1 MNSQNNHKSIPFF
14 IPFAAT
20 IFVLALV
27 FHYLF
32 PLIGSA
38 PQKFTDIIIENVARN
53 GSNKSGELRLFWML
67 LAFGVVVFVLVKFGF
82 PVIIKG
88 VEDRNKYIDESL
100 LAAKQAREELASVKA
115 NSENLIDEARKEQSR
130 ILAEAAK
137 TRDIIVNGAKD
148 KAAEEASKIM
158 ESAREQIAL
167 EKEDAIRQIRREVA
181 VLSVDISEKVL
192 RKNLD
197 KKNEQMSMIDRL
209 LNEINMG

>member
-1 MNSQNNHKSIPFF
+1 MSLLTPD
-14 IPFAAT
+14 
-20 IFVLALV
+20 LGL
-27 FHYLF
+27 
-32 PLIGSA
+32 
-38 PQKFTDIIIENVARN
+38 
-53 GSNKSGELRLFWML
+53 LFWML

-148 KAAEEASKIM
+148 KAAKEASKIM

>member
-1 MNSQNNHKSIPFF
+1 
-14 IPFAAT
+14 
-20 IFVLALV
+20 
-27 FHYLF
+27 
-32 PLIGSA
+32 
-38 PQKFTDIIIENVARN
+38 
-53 GSNKSGELRLFWML
+53 ML

>member
-1 MNSQNNHKSIPFF
+1 MSLLTPD
-14 IPFAAT
+14 
-20 IFVLALV
+20 LGL
-27 FHYLF
+27 
-32 PLIGSA
+32 
-38 PQKFTDIIIENVARN
+38 
-53 GSNKSGELRLFWML
+53 LFWML

>member
-1 MNSQNNHKSIPFF
+1 MSLLTP
-14 IPFAAT
+14 
-20 IFVLALV
+20 VLGL
-27 FHYLF
+27 
-32 PLIGSA
+32 
-38 PQKFTDIIIENVARN
+38 
-53 GSNKSGELRLFWML
+53 LFWML